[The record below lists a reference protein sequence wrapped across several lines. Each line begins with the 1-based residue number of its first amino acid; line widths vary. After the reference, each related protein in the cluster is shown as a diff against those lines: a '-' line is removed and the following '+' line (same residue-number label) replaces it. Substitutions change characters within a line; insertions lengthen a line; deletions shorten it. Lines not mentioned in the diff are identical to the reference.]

1 MDQTLHALGEIL
13 LKAVPTFV
21 LVFLLYLYL
30 TRMFFRP
37 LEEVLKKRY
46 EATDGARKL
55 ADESLAKATAK
66 TQEYETAMRAARG
79 AMYQELEQLRREV
92 QQERAAAV
100 EQARHKAEAQIAEA
114 KAQLQ
119 QEVARLKQNL
129 AGESDAL
136 ASQIADNI
144 LRGKVA

>member
-1 MDQTLHALGEIL
+1 MEETLHALGEIL

-30 TRMFFRP
+30 TRVFFRP

-46 EATDGARKL
+46 DATEGARKM
-55 ADESLAKATAK
+55 ADESLAKAAAK
-66 TQEYETAMRAARG
+66 TAEYETALRAARG
-79 AMYQELEQLRREV
+79 EVYNELGQLRRQLQAEHS
-92 QQERAAAV
+92 AAM
-100 EQARHKAEAQIAEA
+100 EQARKQAEAGIAEA

-119 QEVARLKQNL
+119 QEVTHLKQSL

-136 ASQIADNI
+136 ASQIVESI
-144 LRGKVA
+144 LRGRAA

>member
-1 MDQTLHALGEIL
+1 MEETLHALGEIL

-30 TRMFFRP
+30 TRVFFRP

-46 EATDGARKL
+46 EATEGARKM
-55 ADESLAKATAK
+55 ADESLAKAAAK
-66 TQEYETAMRAARG
+66 TAEYEAALRAARG
-79 AMYQELEQLRREV
+79 EVYNELGQLRRQLQAEHS
-92 QQERAAAV
+92 AAM
-100 EQARHKAEAQIAEA
+100 EQARKQAEVGIAEA

-119 QEVARLKQNL
+119 QEVTHLKQSL

-136 ASQIADNI
+136 ASQIVESI
-144 LRGKVA
+144 LRGRAA